1 MNTQFPD
8 LIPAAAPV
16 TYGDWPSSTHQAMNG
31 GKSIIRHGFSEIG
44 RGLSLTFQ
52 GLTEQ
57 EFLWIR
63 NHYRGHRSGFDY
75 FGFSTTTLPADQT
88 PSGYVWKWA
97 GEPRVVDRY
106 DNVFDVACEFIAI
119 PRNITR
125 FRDVYWRSPASS
137 LARGAG
143 FAAGVIFRS
152 PATRLSRDPDFSQV
166 QLLIHG
172 NGANNAQ
179 VFTDSSSYARAIT
192 VLGNTKTSTAQ
203 SVFGGSS
210 IYFDGTT
217 DRLAFPEVVIGAGQD
232 ACLDAWARP
241 EDVSDVGIFG
251 SAAHG
256 DNWQAMGIINGRLNC
271 YWGAVDLYGGAAG
284 TIVANTAYWFRITRA
299 GGILRLFINGSLVT
313 TAGTVNNNL
322 IRITNLGYSIYRGD
336 YKGYLAEARITV
348 GAARSTASYP
358 LPTAPWPNS

>member
-16 TYGDWPSSTHQAMNG
+16 TYGDWPSTTHQAMSG
-31 GKSIIRHGFSEIG
+31 GQSIIRHGFSEIG
-44 RGLSLTFQ
+44 RGLQLTFQ

-88 PSGYVWKWA
+88 PAGYVWKWA

-106 DNVFDVACEFIAI
+106 ANVFDVACEFIAI
-119 PRNITR
+119 PRNVAQ
-125 FRDVYWRSPASS
+125 FRGAFWRSPSSS

-152 PATRLSRDPDFSQV
+152 PATRLSRDPDFNQV

-192 VLGNTKTSTAQ
+192 VVGNTKTSTAQ
-203 SVFGGSS
+203 YVFNGSS
-210 IYFDGTT
+210 IYCDGAG
-217 DRLAFPEVVIGAGQD
+217 DRLTFPEVIIGTGED
-232 ACLDAWARP
+232 A
-241 EDVSDVGIFG
+241 
-251 SAAHG
+251 
-256 DNWQAMGIINGRLNC
+256 WQAMAIVNGRLSC
-271 YWGAVDLYGGAAG
+271 YWGAVELYGGAVG
-284 TIVANTAYWFRITRA
+284 TIVANTPYWFRITRA

-313 TAGTVNNNL
+313 TAGTVNNNS
-322 IRITNLGYSIYRGD
+322 IRIDAIGFSQYRSD
-336 YKGYLAEARITV
+336 YKGYLAEARLTV
-348 GAARSTASYP
+348 GAARSTASYA
-358 LPTAPWPNS
+358 LPSGPWPNS

>member
-16 TYGDWPSSTHQAMNG
+16 TYGDWPSSTHQAMSG

-97 GEPRVVDRY
+97 GEPKVVDRY
-106 DNVFDVACEFIAI
+106 ANVFDVACEFIAI
-119 PRNITR
+119 PRNVAQ
-125 FRDVYWRSPASS
+125 FRGASWLSPSS
-137 LARGAG
+137 LLKRGAG
-143 FAAGVIFRS
+143 FAAGVTFRS
-152 PATRLSRDPDFSQV
+152 PATRLSRDPDFNQV
-166 QLLIHG
+166 QLLLYG

-192 VLGNTKTSTAQ
+192 VVGNTKTSTAQ

-217 DRLAFPEVVIGAGQD
+217 DRLTFPEIIIATGED
-232 ACLDAWARP
+232 ACLDVWTRP
-241 EDVSDVGIFG
+241 EEVGDAGIFG
-251 SAAHG
+251 HSSG
-256 DNWQAMGIINGRLNC
+256 NNWQPMGIINGRLNC
-271 YWGAVDLYGGAAG
+271 YWGAVDLYGGAVG
-284 TIVANTAYWFRITRA
+284 TIVANTPYWLRVTRA
-299 GGILRLFINGSLVT
+299 GGILRLFINGSLVA
-313 TAGTVNNNL
+313 TAGTVNNNS
-322 IRITNLGYSIYRGD
+322 IRIDRLGYSIYRGD
-336 YKGYLAEARITV
+336 YKGYMAQVRITV
-348 GAARSTASYP
+348 GAARSTASYA
-358 LPTAPWPNS
+358 LPSAPWPNS